1 MIKNIKEQKNDA
13 NLKKINDG
21 YTHNSRPLKSLVIIQ
36 TMHPIIMVITI
47 K

>member
-13 NLKKINDG
+13 NLRKINDAF
-21 YTHNSRPLKSLVIIQ
+21 THNSRPLKSLIIIQ
-36 TMHPIIMVITI
+36 AMHPIIMAITI